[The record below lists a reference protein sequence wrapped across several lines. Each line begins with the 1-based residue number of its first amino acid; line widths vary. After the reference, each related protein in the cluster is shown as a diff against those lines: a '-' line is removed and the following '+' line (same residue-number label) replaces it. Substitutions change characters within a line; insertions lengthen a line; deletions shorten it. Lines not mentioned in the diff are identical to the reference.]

1 MDNNKKY
8 FKFIDNLRNYKDM
21 MKPKYKHMFDVVA
34 QLYTSRKIEKKITVE
49 KLLNKLVSRGKAP
62 QSAMKEIEKYHKV
75 VASSGIKQ
83 KKEVIKPKENHT
95 FHLTGSALIR
105 VVWFR
110 NDGYYEFNN
119 DDADT
124 LTQLYFKHGG
134 PGFEIPKSI
143 REKITP
149 SIYYKS
155 VEDADIVTAND
166 RYDAV
171 VEFKDNFVQSHEMI
185 DQYRRVDVMMWE
197 KIQDVNVKN
206 NIKKFDMKSIKMK
219 GARKVLK
226 YEFLNHDDSIDES
239 GYCVYNI
246 LKDRYN
252 MSDEYVMSTAVEVEP
267 VINKSDGL
275 SSNQILHICQKN
287 DISMYGFD
295 QSKKCFI
302 KHISKSRN
310 SKALVY
316 YLCNTHMY
324 LVSDSDDIKSL
335 VESSKSIEQKLNSV
349 CLQDDK
355 EKENVFDTLPIHEDL
370 KIEEMLLLNESSIII
385 YNQSSLND
393 LHKKFMNMGLVCKL
407 TKVRKTTIIKMQYT
421 KVKATEKNSAIIFH
435 MYADTNDYTQD
446 LNHKVVKE
454 LCDLTKTKFSN
465 QTFPSLIRELK
476 TQFFNTKVE
485 RKRFT
490 KDERQKMINET
501 KVCQNVECKKEL
513 KLGQCEIDHITPLSA
528 GGKDDI
534 SNLQLLCKSC
544 HYDKTNEEQQNGEHV
559 QHSQTY
565 SSFNKH
571 TESIFESP
579 LSQCLAFIETV
590 NEHNVKLSD
599 EDIEKEITK
608 RFEAYEKQA
617 LEAYIET
624 VDEDMKEYVRS
635 MDITFIGDDIKKQ
648 IKTEVEQQNDTQDTS
663 HLYAMDINKC
673 RRNEL
678 LFNEYDIPLFTV
690 MDQPKP
696 YKNHTCAGKYY
707 VETDQ
712 YMPMHGNGW
721 YDYPMIKYCL
731 DLQLISKTDIKYVIE
746 SSLVTQ
752 NDHFNKFIEYIVDIL
767 PADKA
772 KLAINSMIGGFAMN
786 KDNEFWQCIRTT
798 EHYREAFGAYI
809 EREGCFINIQSF
821 DHGEYYNV
829 FEKHT
834 SLNIETE
841 KPIYDFVLQLEAI
854 EMHKLS
860 QIIEKNGGKILE
872 YKTDC
877 VVFHHPSDVFPFEL
891 IDEKNVKGFYFDDD
905 EKVPKYKMEK
915 FGGFMSCERKPR
927 YIRTDK
933 FELVKKSFRIEK
945 DVDDNDFTQL
955 VKLVLDDFQSCFISG
970 PAGCGKSTLIN
981 QIKEEL
987 TSRKLEFNLLTPTNI
1002 SAIIIGGTTLNKL
1015 QCRLRSKKILEAVIK
1030 DYVIVDEVS
1039 MMSEQFYK
1047 MLSVIQSFKPST
1059 KFILVG
1065 DFNQFEPVKDRVGEQ
1080 SKKYYSHSEVFHELT
1095 KSNILMLSKC
1105 RRSDDKHFN
1114 FCQNI
1119 TKVRVSDYNNTSQ
1132 DINICYTNKKRVEIN
1147 NRIMNQKYIE
1157 LMKHYNEV
1165 EMKAY
1170 DLREDVIRARRVKK
1184 PLPEGPPRPK
1194 ILKLLKSEFSSKSQ
1208 TVRLFKGV
1216 PVIAIKNKEKEN
1228 FVNSEKF
1235 IVEDVDDNNIVIKN
1249 DEKTLTIPKNKFQ
1262 LWFHVAYCITSHK
1275 SQGQTITV
1283 PYTIHDWNQM
1293 SETCKYVSLSRGT
1306 CWENVNLL

>member
-1 MDNNKKY
+1 MNNNKKY
-8 FKFIDNLRNYKDM
+8 FKFIDNLRSYKDL

-62 QSAMKEIEKYHKV
+62 QSAMKEIEKYHSAV
-75 VASSGIKQ
+75 PTSGIKQ
-83 KKEVIKPKENHT
+83 KKEIIKPKENHT
-95 FHLTGSALIR
+95 FHLTGSALVR

-124 LTQLYFKHGG
+124 LTALYFKNGG
-134 PGFEIPKSI
+134 PGFDVPKSI
-143 REKITP
+143 REKINAT
-149 SIYYKS
+149 IYYKS
-155 VEDADIVTAND
+155 IEDADIVTAND
-166 RYDAV
+166 RYDAI
-171 VEFKDNFVQSHEMI
+171 VEFKDDFVFKHELI
-185 DQYRRVDVMMWE
+185 DSYRRVDLLMWE

-252 MSDEYVMSTAVEVEP
+252 MSDEYVMSTAAEVEP
-267 VINKSDGL
+267 VISKEDGL

-302 KHISKSRN
+302 KNISKSRN

-324 LVSDSDDIKSL
+324 LVSDSDKIKSL

-349 CLQDDK
+349 CLQDDN
-355 EKENVFDTLPIHEDL
+355 EKENLFETLPVHEDL

-421 KVKATEKNSAIIFH
+421 KLIATEKNSAIIFH

-485 RKRFT
+485 RKRYT
-490 KDERQKMINET
+490 KNERQMMINEV

-565 SSFNKH
+565 SSFNNA
-571 TESIFESP
+571 TEAIFESP
-579 LSQCLAFIETV
+579 LTQSLAFIETV
-590 NEHNVKLSD
+590 NEYNVKPSD
-599 EDIEKEITK
+599 EDIEKEILS
-608 RFEAYEKQA
+608 RYDAYEKQT
-617 LEAYIET
+617 LEAYVATI
-624 VDEDMKEYVRS
+624 DDDMKEYFKS
-635 MDITFIGDDIKKQ
+635 NITLAEDVIKKAQ
-648 IKTEVEQQNDTQDTS
+648 IKAEVKQEYETQHLS
-663 HLYAMDINKC
+663 HIYAMDINKC
-673 RRNEL
+673 RRNML

-696 YKNHTCAGKYY
+696 YKNHTCAGLYY
-707 VETDQ
+707 VETTQ
-712 YMPMHGNGW
+712 CFPMHGNGW
-721 YDYPMIKYCL
+721 YHYPMIKYCL

-746 SSLVTQ
+746 SSLVTP
-752 NDHFNKFIEYIVDIL
+752 NDYFNKFIEYIVDTL
-767 PADKA
+767 RADKA

-798 EHYREAFGAYI
+798 EHYLEAFHAYI

-945 DVDDNDFTQL
+945 DVDDNDFTPL
-955 VKLVLDDFQSCFISG
+955 VKLVLDDLQSCFISG
-970 PAGCGKSTLIN
+970 PGGCGKSFLIN

-1015 QCRLRSKKILEAVIK
+1015 QCKLRSKKILEAVIK

-1080 SKKYYSHSEVFHELT
+1080 NKKYYSHSEVFHQLT
-1095 KSNILMLSKC
+1095 QSNILLLSKC

-1114 FCQNI
+1114 FCQKIN
-1119 TKVRVSDYNNTSQ
+1119 KVKVSDYNNKPQ
-1132 DINICYTNKKRVEIN
+1132 DINICYTNKKRIEIN
-1147 NRIMNQKYIE
+1147 NRIMKEKYNHMLAE
-1157 LMKHYNEV
+1157 AKRKKK
-1165 EMKAY
+1165 KALY
-1170 DLREDVIRARRVKK
+1170 SIA
-1184 PLPEGPPRPK
+1184 LP
-1194 ILKLLKSEFSSKSQ
+1194 KSEFSSLSQ
-1208 TVRLFKGV
+1208 KVILFEGV

-1235 IVEDVDDNNIVIKN
+1235 TVEDVDDDNIYLQNEMK
-1249 DEKTLTIPKNKFQ
+1249 ELTIPKNKFQ
-1262 LWFHVAYCITSHK
+1262 SWFHVAYCITAHK
-1275 SQGQTITV
+1275 SQGETIKV
-1283 PYTIHDWNQM
+1283 PYTIHDWDRM